1 MSFNEKELSY
11 YIDSLNDEKKP
22 KEHGNEISSK
32 EVEDLLKTVRLVKSI
47 KEPVLPEEEYSSKL
61 LDTLKSSVLK
71 KKKSKYSSKKL
82 ILSLGSIAAVLVIC
96 FTAIMVLPL
105 GKNNIVY
112 AMTKAYKQVKTYHG
126 IIQIVT
132 INNEGNEQI
141 QGKLEAWSDKSGKY
155 YVKELE
161 GFQKG
166 LVTVNNGKQKWQ
178 VQPTEK
184 EVDIFPVFPDLYRFS
199 FDIGKEIDQIKSAVS
214 TKVIG
219 DETIAGRL
227 TTILEVTPQGGSTYK
242 IWIDKESKMPLQK
255 QSSITNST
263 QYKISY
269 SSIDFKDAIPE
280 ELMVYSLPKGFKE
293 VNTSP
298 EQLVTNI
305 EEAKGIIDFMPKL
318 PQDIPSGYNQGIIS
332 VVTKDKTV
340 KTSYTSK
347 DGEKT
352 VMLFQGKSKGELL
365 PVYSAIL
372 GKVGNNIAEI
382 QYPMENTSRILG
394 GGMYDSMTNINSIRW
409 QQDGLEFTMLGDTT
423 LEELATFIKATTNS
437 TVVLPS
443 EEALKKAPKVKV
455 PYDLE
460 IEKNDQK
467 SVDAGHS
474 PWRLDPTFVT
484 QVFVSLKISP
494 QGIVGDYPI
503 KKEDLKLI
511 EKNDKEAIV
520 EVSGSNTPITKVYLE
535 RLVRQ
540 DSTGIWTVVG
550 YDPK

>member
-22 KEHGNEISSK
+22 KEHDNEISSK
-32 EVEDLLKTVRLVKSI
+32 KF
-47 KEPVLPEEEYSSKL
+47 
-61 LDTLKSSVLK
+61 
-71 KKKSKYSSKKL
+71 
-82 ILSLGSIAAVLVIC
+82 ILSLGSIAAVLAIF
-96 FTAIMVLPL
+96 FTANMVLPI

-112 AMTKAYKQVKTYHG
+112 AMTKAYNEMKTYHG

-132 INNEGNEQI
+132 INNAGNEEM
-141 QGKLEAWSDKSGKY
+141 QGKIEAWSDKSGQY

-184 EVDIFPVFPDLYRFS
+184 EVDIFPVFPDLYRFA
-199 FDIGKEIDQIKSAVS
+199 FEIGKEIDQIKSAVS
-214 TKVIG
+214 TKVVG

-269 SSIDFKDAIPE
+269 ASIDFKDAIPK
-280 ELMVYSLPKGFKE
+280 ELMVYNLPEGFKE

-305 EEAKGIIDFMPKL
+305 EEAKGIVDFMPKL
-318 PQDIPSGYNQGIIS
+318 PQEIPNGYNKGIIS
-332 VVTKDKTV
+332 VVTNDQTV
-340 KTSYTSK
+340 KTSYTST
-347 DGEKT
+347 DEKKT
-352 VMLFQGKSKGELL
+352 IILLQGKSKGKLV

-372 GKVGNNIAEI
+372 GKVDNNIAEI
-382 QYPMENTSRILG
+382 QYPMESTSRVLG

-423 LEELATFIKATTNS
+423 LTELATFIKATTNS
-437 TVVLPS
+437 TVELPKD
-443 EEALKKAPKVKV
+443 EALIKAPKVKV

-460 IEKNDQK
+460 TERNDQK
-467 SVDAGHS
+467 SIDAGHS
-474 PWRLDPTFVT
+474 PWRLDPVFVS

-503 KKEDLKLI
+503 KEEDLKLI

-520 EVSGSNTPITKVYLE
+520 EVSGSKTPITKVYLE